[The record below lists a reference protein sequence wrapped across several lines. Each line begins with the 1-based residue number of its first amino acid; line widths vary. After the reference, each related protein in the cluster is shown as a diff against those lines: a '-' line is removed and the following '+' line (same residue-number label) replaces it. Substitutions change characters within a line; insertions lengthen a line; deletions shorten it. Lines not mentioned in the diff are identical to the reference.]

1 MGGTRG
7 GSREGKSK
15 KAKGKMTKLAQ
26 LPTFAFC
33 LFTFALAALPY
44 FFFFGGGG
52 GAGLFATVSQAT

>member
-1 MGGTRG
+1 
-7 GSREGKSK
+7 
-15 KAKGKMTKLAQ
+15 MTKLAQ